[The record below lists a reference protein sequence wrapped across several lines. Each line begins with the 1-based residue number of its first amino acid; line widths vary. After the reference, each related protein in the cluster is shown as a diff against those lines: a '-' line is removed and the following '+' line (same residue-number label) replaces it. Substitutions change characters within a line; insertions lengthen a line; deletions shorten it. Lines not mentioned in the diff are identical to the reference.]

1 MASKK
6 STGASRK
13 AQNVNTRGATKPK
26 NGSTRAS
33 NGAAS
38 KKAAVKPSTVKSKSK
53 PLAVQSKTASRE
65 KPTRVATAS
74 RTKPVAATRP
84 RIAASKRAAT
94 PRLDSAAAAVD
105 WNYVARLMLLSRA
118 IDQIEEER
126 LVPGGLVTYQF
137 SSRGHDLAQILLGL
151 AMRHPHDAAAVYYRS
166 RPFVLAQGLTPVEAL
181 RSTMGRAGGISEGR
195 DIGVVHNMPS
205 RGGAHVLPTSGD
217 VGAQYTPAIGWAQ
230 AIAYRSGTLGQEDW
244 KGAIAAAL
252 GGDGSTA
259 TNGFWAALNI
269 ATVAKLPYL
278 FFIEDNGYGISVP
291 CTYQTP
297 GAHISDNLRA
307 FKDIT
312 IVAGSGTDPLETS
325 RLINDAVSHLRAGN
339 GPVLLHLKVPRLAGH
354 SFVDTQ
360 AYKSPK
366 LLESERADDP
376 LPRLRAF
383 MIGHGM
389 TTERDWLIMEAE
401 AHREAEIAADE
412 STATPDPDT
421 STAMANVFFDGQPQQ
436 VGGLLPEI
444 GLDEHERRTRGTMTP
459 EPSGPRMNFLDAV
472 RKTLAVEMQ
481 HNDRMLLFGE
491 DVGAKGGVHGATI
504 DMQVKFGVER
514 VFDTSL
520 NEEGI
525 IGRAVGMAMAGLTPV
540 PEIQFRKYADPAHEQ
555 INDCGTIRW
564 RTAGKFAAPMVVR
577 IPVGFGKKS
586 GDPWHSVSGEAI
598 YAHLIGWRV
607 IIPSNAEDAVGLLRT
622 ALRGNDPCFF
632 FEHRALLDTKEGRR
646 PYPGDEYMIPLGVA
660 NVVREGTDVT
670 IVTWGEMVHRALEA
684 AESSMHSVEVLDL
697 RTVSPWD
704 KAAVL
709 TSVRKTSRCIIVH
722 EDNWTCGF
730 GAEIA
735 ATITQ
740 EAFRDL
746 DAPVERIATADIPIP
761 YNPTLMEAV
770 VPTAAKIAAA
780 LDRAMMF

>member
-1 MASKK
+1 MASKRSSASAK
-6 STGASRK
+6 ATNALQQKRTPRNGAPTETTTPP
-13 AQNVNTRGATKPK
+13 AA
-26 NGSTRAS
+26 NGSRD
-33 NGAAS
+33 
-38 KKAAVKPSTVKSKSK
+38 
-53 PLAVQSKTASRE
+53 TASSIVVRSQ
-65 KPTRVATAS
+65 P
-74 RTKPVAATRP
+74 AA
-84 RIAASKRAAT
+84 I
-94 PRLDSAAAAVD
+94 D
-105 WNYVARLMLLSRA
+105 WERVARLMLLSRS

-151 AMRHPHDAAAVYYRS
+151 AMQHPHDAATVYYRS
-166 RPFVLAQGLTPVEAL
+166 RPFVLAQGLTPVEAI

-230 AIAYRSGTLGQEDW
+230 AIRYRAGILGQTEW
-244 KGAIAAAL
+244 QGAIAAAL

-269 ATVAKLPYL
+269 ATINALPYL

-291 CTYQTP
+291 CSFQTP
-297 GAHISDNLRA
+297 GANLSDNLRA
-307 FKDIT
+307 FNGLT
-312 IVAGSGTDPLETS
+312 IIAGSGTDPIETS
-325 RLINDAVSHLRAGN
+325 RLIGEAMTLLRSGK

-360 AYKSPK
+360 AYKGAE
-366 LLESERADDP
+366 LLEAERANDP
-376 LPRLRAF
+376 LPKLREF
-383 MIGHGM
+383 MIGERL

-401 AHREAEIAADE
+401 AHVEAENAAEEAIATADP
-412 STATPDPDT
+412 ATSSALTD
-421 STAMANVFFDGQPQQ
+421 VFYEGRPQQ
-436 VGGLLPEI
+436 VGGLLPDFGVE
-444 GLDEHERRTRGTMTP
+444 EVARRAAGTTP
-459 EPSGPRMNFLDAV
+459 PETSGPRMNLIDAV
-472 RKTLAVEMQ
+472 RRTLAVEMEQ
-481 HNDRMLLFGE
+481 NDRMLLFGE

-504 DMQVKFGVER
+504 DMQVRFGEDR

-632 FEHRALLDTKEGRR
+632 FEHRALLDTREARR
-646 PYPGDEYMIPLGVA
+646 PYPGDAYTIPLGVA
-660 NVVREGTDVT
+660 KTVREGTDLT

-684 AESSMHSVEVLDL
+684 AEASSKSVEVIDL

-704 KAAVL
+704 KEAVL
-709 TSVRKTSRCIIVH
+709 ASVRKTNRCIVVH

-730 GAEIA
+730 GAEIV

-746 DAPVERIATADIPIP
+746 DAPIERLATPDIPIP
-761 YNPTLMEAV
+761 YNPTLMNAV
-770 VPTAAKIAAA
+770 VPTVATIGAAIE
-780 LDRAMMF
+780 RVTGF

>member
-6 STGASRK
+6 TTAKLARAPRQNGA
-13 AQNVNTRGATKPK
+13 APK
-26 NGSTRAS
+26 S
-33 NGAAS
+33 NGAA
-38 KKAAVKPSTVKSKSK
+38 ARST
-53 PLAVQSKTASRE
+53 
-65 KPTRVATAS
+65 
-74 RTKPVAATRP
+74 P
-84 RIAASKRAAT
+84 RI
-94 PRLDSAAAAVD
+94 D
-105 WNYVARLMLLSRA
+105 WERVARLMLLSRA

-126 LVPGGLVTYQF
+126 LVPTGMVTYQF
-137 SSRGHDLAQILLGL
+137 SSRGHDLAQILLAL
-151 AMRHPHDAAAVYYRS
+151 AMTNPHDAATVYYRS
-166 RPFVLAQGLTPVEAL
+166 RPFVLAQGLTALEAI

-230 AIAYRSGTLGQEDW
+230 AIRYRADALGQSEW
-244 KGAIAAAL
+244 SGAIAAAL

-269 ATVAKLPYL
+269 ATVNALPYL

-291 CTYQTP
+291 CSFQTP
-297 GAHISDNLRA
+297 GSNLSDNLA
-307 FKDIT
+307 SFKGLRIIT
-312 IVAGSGTDPLETS
+312 GSGTDPLETS
-325 RLINDAVSHLRAGN
+325 TLIDEAVTALRN
-339 GPVLLHLKVPRLAGH
+339 GSGPILLHLKVPRLAGH

-360 AYKSPK
+360 AYKSAE
-366 LLESERADDP
+366 LLEQERANDP
-376 LPRLRAF
+376 LPRLREF
-383 MIGHGM
+383 MIAERL
-389 TTERDWLIMEAE
+389 TTERDWLIREAE
-401 AHREAEIAADE
+401 AHRDAETAAEESIA
-412 STATPDPDT
+412 TGDPDVART
-421 STAMANVFFDGQPQQ
+421 LDDVFYSGRSQQ
-436 VGGLLPEI
+436 VGGVLPDVGAE
-444 GLDEHERRTRGTMTP
+444 EHARRGAGSSEP
-459 EPSGPRMNFLDAV
+459 EPSGPRMNFIDAV
-472 RKTLAVEMQ
+472 RRTLAVEMER
-481 HNDRMLLFGE
+481 NDRMLLFGE

-504 DMQVKFGVER
+504 DMQVKFGADR

-525 IGRAVGMAMAGLTPV
+525 IGRAVGMAMAGLMPV

-598 YAHLIGWRV
+598 YAHLVGWRV

-632 FEHRALLDTKEGRR
+632 FEHRALLDTREGRR

-660 NVVREGTDVT
+660 HTVREGSDVT

-684 AESSMHSVEVLDL
+684 AESSSRSVEVIDL
-697 RTVSPWD
+697 RTISPWD
-704 KAAVL
+704 KQCVL
-709 TSVRKTSRCIIVH
+709 ASVRRTNRCIIVH

-735 ATITQ
+735 ATVTQ

-746 DAPVERIATADIPIP
+746 DAPVERVATADIPIP
-761 YNPTLMEAV
+761 YNPTLMNAV
-770 VPTAAKIAAA
+770 VPTVATIAAA
-780 LDRAMMF
+780 IERVTSF